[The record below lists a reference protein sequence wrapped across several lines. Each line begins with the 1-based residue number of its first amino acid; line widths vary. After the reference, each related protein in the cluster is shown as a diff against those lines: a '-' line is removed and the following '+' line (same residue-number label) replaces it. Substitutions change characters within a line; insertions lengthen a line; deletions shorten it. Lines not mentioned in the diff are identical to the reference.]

1 MFEVKGKISFDPINV
16 TKKHSKQSEWKKV
29 AIIELKDDYYSLY
42 SWFLEK
48 EYGVKLNKPL
58 RGSHLTVINDIVD
71 NKTYL
76 KAKELFEGKEVTFYV
91 DTTNVRAN
99 EKGHWWLKVYSDDAQ
114 NIRNV
119 MGLGESYFGF
129 HLTIGLA
136 THDELEKS
144 EIVRIGKIGDYKEAS
159 KLFIQRLIKKG
170 LLKKKGTI
178 FTGSKI

>member
-76 KAKELFEGKEVTFYV
+76 KAKELFEGQEITFYV

-99 EKGHWWLKVYSDDAQ
+99 EKGHWWLKVYSADAQ

-119 MGLGESYFGF
+119 MGLGKSHFGF

-136 THDELEKS
+136 AHDELEKS
-144 EIVRIGKIGDYKEAS
+144 EIVRISQTIGYKEAN
-159 KLFIQRLIKKG
+159 KLFIQRLVRKDVLKIKEG
-170 LLKKKGTI
+170 EFI
-178 FTGSKI
+178 DSKL